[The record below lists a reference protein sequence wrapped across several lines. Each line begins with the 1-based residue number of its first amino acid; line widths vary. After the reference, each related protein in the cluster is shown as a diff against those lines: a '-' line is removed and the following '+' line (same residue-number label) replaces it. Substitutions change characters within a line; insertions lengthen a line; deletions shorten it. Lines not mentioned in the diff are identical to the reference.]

1 MKNHFPGLY
10 VPGKGRLLL
19 RPDGVLA
26 GDNDSGICR
35 GGRNSVTGDCHPG
48 VQTETV
54 RSVHW

>member
-1 MKNHFPGLY
+1 MKNHSSGLY

-26 GDNDSGICR
+26 GENDSGICR
-35 GGRNSVTGDCHPG
+35 GRHLVAGDCHPG

-54 RSVHW
+54 RLVHW